1 MKLFPIIAILFLVV
15 GSSHLLAAPPIE
27 LGEITASKA
36 RVGLIGA
43 AEAYLGAPYRF
54 GGIDS
59 RGFDCSGLVYRSF
72 MDSLKVAVPR
82 SSNLLHTWADK
93 ISPDQMR
100 PGDLVFFITSGPG
113 ISHVGIYVGDRQ
125 FIHAPSRG
133 FATGVMYSCL
143 DEAYWRKTFAGAG
156 RALPWDEE
164 AELAIMTNAN
174 AESEPGSQN
183 TDNESPVDEK
193 FDL

>member
-1 MKLFPIIAILFLVV
+1 MFAV
-15 GSSHLLAAPPIE
+15 PIE
-27 LGEITASKA
+27 LAEISAAKA
-36 RVGLIGA
+36 RIGLIVA
-43 AEAYLGAPYRF
+43 AEAYLGAPYRY

-72 MDSLKVAVPR
+72 MDSLKVSVPR
-82 SSNLLHTWADK
+82 SSNLIYTWTDK
-93 ISPDQMR
+93 ISTSEMK

-133 FATGVMYSCL
+133 YATGVLYSSL

-164 AELAIMTNAN
+164 AELAVTKAPED
-174 AESEPGSQN
+174 AKPGSQAAE
-183 TDNESPVDEK
+183 TESPPDK
-193 FDL
+193 TTDL